1 LITERTR
8 GTIAAALAAVVFGS
22 SFVATAF
29 QLDGFTPLGG
39 ALWRSAFAAVILLGL
54 SFRMNIRSR
63 TLPHP
68 RSRSTVPLAGRLV
81 CLLVLGVLG
90 GLVFVIGMNVAVSRL
105 GATITAFVA
114 GLYAILATL
123 FAPIVLGERLARRA
137 IAGFAVALAGTAL
150 LAELAPSAD
159 SVGGLAAG
167 GIAALAYG
175 LYLVLVRRWSS
186 ALQIGPVDVSLSIA
200 GTSTMGLAI
209 ILVASDPQAALP
221 TSVTPSV
228 VIATIWLI
236 VVSAVGP
243 LLIAT
248 ALRRIE
254 ASLASSLLLLNPIT
268 ATVLAVILLHERPSP
283 LQLLGGLLVLI
294 GMAAA
299 TDLVGATRRRRAASR
314 LEPERIS

>member
-1 LITERTR
+1 
-8 GTIAAALAAVVFGS
+8 
-22 SFVATAF
+22 
-29 QLDGFTPLGG
+29 
-39 ALWRSAFAAVILLGL
+39 
-54 SFRMNIRSR
+54 
-63 TLPHP
+63 
-68 RSRSTVPLAGRLV
+68 
-81 CLLVLGVLG
+81 
-90 GLVFVIGMNVAVSRL
+90 
-105 GATITAFVA
+105 
-114 GLYAILATL
+114 
-123 FAPIVLGERLARRA
+123 
-137 IAGFAVALAGTAL
+137 
-150 LAELAPSAD
+150 
-159 SVGGLAAG
+159 
-167 GIAALAYG
+167 
-175 LYLVLVRRWSS
+175 
-186 ALQIGPVDVSLSIA
+186 
-200 GTSTMGLAI
+200 MGLAI